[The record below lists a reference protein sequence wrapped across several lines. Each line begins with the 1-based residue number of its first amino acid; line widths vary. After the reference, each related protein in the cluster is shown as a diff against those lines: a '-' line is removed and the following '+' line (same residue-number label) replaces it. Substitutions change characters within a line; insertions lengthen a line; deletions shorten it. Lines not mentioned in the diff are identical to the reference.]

1 MARITVEDCLRKGYN
16 KFALVHLAAKRV
28 MQFRKGKEPLVERNN
43 REIVIALRE
52 IEAGKVRMRTDED
65 QLEAPALTDI
75 EVESEAQGAPG
86 TDAET
91 ETIAEVD
98 SGAESEAPEEEAT
111 VKPDDHKEASD
122 TA

>member
-16 KFALVHLAAKRV
+16 KFTLVHLAAKRV
-28 MQFRKGKEPLVERNN
+28 MQFRKGKEPLVESNN

-52 IEAGKVRMRTDED
+52 IEAGKVRMRTGEA
-65 QLEAPALTDI
+65 QLEAPAVTDT
-75 EVESEAQGAPG
+75 EVESEAQ
-86 TDAET
+86 DA
-91 ETIAEVD
+91 TIAD
-98 SGAESEAPEEEAT
+98 AESEARAEDDSAPESEVPEGEAT